1 MRHEGNRNREECDRA
16 ERRGRRFFSL
26 LLGTLVGIWLA
37 ACSGRDIVFVGD
49 PLPGNP
55 HITLINLTVCEC
67 DSCRVAI
74 DDPETGLQVFNMVNP
89 PLAQSVVADACYN
102 TAMIRITVECGGCPS
117 LVDCTA
123 MADLEMEMDD
133 GSGIIAS
140 VVSVMCTALPG
151 PSAFCSAQGE
161 FNIPSI
167 KPVNPACPI

>member
-1 MRHEGNRNREECDRA
+1 M
-16 ERRGRRFFSL
+16 
-26 LLGTLVGIWLA
+26 
-37 ACSGRDIVFVGD
+37 FVGD

-102 TAMIRITVECGGCPS
+102 TAMIRITVECGGCPPPVCS
-117 LVDCTA
+117 ITTTMSCLVDADCAPPNTCPDCVAGETCRVDCTA

-140 VVSVMCTALPG
+140 VISVMCTALPG

-167 KPVNPACPI
+167 KPVNPTCPI